1 MHKQYK
7 NILVAVD
14 GSEQSYNAVYEAIET
29 AKRNEAKLTAL
40 TVKEVNKYYDE
51 FDMSVVDTSKI
62 NAVAESILCQVDKL
76 NTDGVEIQEKEMFG
90 DPKKAILKYA
100 KENEI
105 DIIFI
110 GVTGKGMIDKFFIG
124 STTQYVV
131 NHATC
136 NVMVVRQYKEGCDEI
151 HGFLCRLEV
160 DNHGRVCAS
169 CYICLSFVYINI
181 LLYL

>member
-76 NTDGVEIQEKEMFG
+76 NTDGVEIQEKAMFG

-105 DIIFI
+105 DLIFI
-110 GVTGKGMIDKFFIG
+110 GVTGKGVIDKFFIG

-136 NVMVVRQYKEGCDEI
+136 NVMVVR
-151 HGFLCRLEV
+151 
-160 DNHGRVCAS
+160 
-169 CYICLSFVYINI
+169 
-181 LLYL
+181 

>member
-1 MHKQYK
+1 
-7 NILVAVD
+7 
-14 GSEQSYNAVYEAIET
+14 
-29 AKRNEAKLTAL
+29 
-40 TVKEVNKYYDE
+40 
-51 FDMSVVDTSKI
+51 MSVVDTSKI

-76 NTDGVEIQEKEMFG
+76 NTDGVEIQEKDMFG

-136 NVMVVRQYKEGCDEI
+136 NVMVVR
-151 HGFLCRLEV
+151 
-160 DNHGRVCAS
+160 
-169 CYICLSFVYINI
+169 
-181 LLYL
+181 

>member
-29 AKRNEAKLTAL
+29 AKRNGAKLTAL
-40 TVKEVNKYYDE
+40 TVKEVNRYYDE

-90 DPKKAILKYA
+90 DPK
-100 KENEI
+100 
-105 DIIFI
+105 
-110 GVTGKGMIDKFFIG
+110 
-124 STTQYVV
+124 
-131 NHATC
+131 
-136 NVMVVRQYKEGCDEI
+136 
-151 HGFLCRLEV
+151 
-160 DNHGRVCAS
+160 
-169 CYICLSFVYINI
+169 
-181 LLYL
+181 

>member
-14 GSEQSYNAVYEAIET
+14 GSEQSYNAVYEAIEA
-29 AKRNEAKLTAL
+29 AKRNGAKLTAL
-40 TVKEVNKYYDE
+40 TVKEVNRYYDE
-51 FDMSVVDTSKI
+51 FDMSMVDTSKI
-62 NAVAESILCQVDKL
+62 NAVAESILGQVDKL
-76 NTDGVEIQEKEMFG
+76 NTDGVEFQEKEMFG

-110 GVTGKGMIDKFFIG
+110 GVTGKGVIDKFFIG

-136 NVMVVRQYKEGCDEI
+136 NVMVVR
-151 HGFLCRLEV
+151 
-160 DNHGRVCAS
+160 
-169 CYICLSFVYINI
+169 
-181 LLYL
+181 

>member
-1 MHKQYK
+1 
-7 NILVAVD
+7 
-14 GSEQSYNAVYEAIET
+14 
-29 AKRNEAKLTAL
+29 
-40 TVKEVNKYYDE
+40 
-51 FDMSVVDTSKI
+51 
-62 NAVAESILCQVDKL
+62 
-76 NTDGVEIQEKEMFG
+76 MFG

-136 NVMVVRQYKEGCDEI
+136 NVMVVR
-151 HGFLCRLEV
+151 
-160 DNHGRVCAS
+160 
-169 CYICLSFVYINI
+169 
-181 LLYL
+181 

>member
-51 FDMSVVDTSKI
+51 FDMSVVDTSVVDTSKI

-76 NTDGVEIQEKEMFG
+76 NTDGVEIQEKYMFG

-136 NVMVVRQYKEGCDEI
+136 NVMVVR
-151 HGFLCRLEV
+151 
-160 DNHGRVCAS
+160 
-169 CYICLSFVYINI
+169 
-181 LLYL
+181 

>member
-14 GSEQSYNAVYEAIET
+14 GSEQSYNAVYEAIEA
-29 AKRNEAKLTAL
+29 AKRNGAKLTAL
-40 TVKEVNKYYDE
+40 TVKEVNRYYDE

-62 NAVAESILCQVDKL
+62 NALAESILGQVDKL
-76 NTDGVEIQEKEMFG
+76 NTDGVEFQEKEMFG

-136 NVMVVRQYKEGCDEI
+136 NVMVVR
-151 HGFLCRLEV
+151 
-160 DNHGRVCAS
+160 
-169 CYICLSFVYINI
+169 
-181 LLYL
+181 